1 MTIPAKI
8 QIRFAGEDDWG
19 RAVFKG
25 DNGRFYKTTRL
36 NPDGGFNCLCPEA
49 QRDFVQDLHTCD
61 GEFHGEPCSP
71 CNMDRFEMV
80 GGVPHNGADT
90 A

>member
-1 MTIPAKI
+1 MNSPDKI
-8 QIRFAGEDDWG
+8 RICFAGEDDCG

-36 NPDGGFNCLCPEA
+36 NPDGGFNNLSPET
-49 QRDFVQDLHTCD
+49 QRDFVQDLHICD
-61 GEFHGEPCSP
+61 GELHGEPCSP
-71 CNMDRFEMV
+71 CNMDRFELV
-80 GGVPHNGADT
+80 GGMPYSGTDT

>member
-1 MTIPAKI
+1 MEAVSAIKI
-8 QIRFAGEDDWG
+8 SFAGEDDWG

-36 NPDGGFNCLCPEA
+36 NPDGGFNNLSPET

-71 CNMDRFEMV
+71 CNMDRFELV
-80 GGVPHNGADT
+80 GGMPYSGTDT

>member
-1 MTIPAKI
+1 MNSSEKI
-8 QIRFAGEDDWG
+8 RICFAGEDDWG

-36 NPDGGFNCLCPEA
+36 NPDGGFNSLKPEA
-49 QRDFVQDLHTCD
+49 QHDFVQDLHTCD
-61 GEFHGEPCSP
+61 GKFRGEPCSP
-71 CNMDRFEMV
+71 CNMERFVLV
-80 GGVPHNGADT
+80 GGVPHSDTDT

>member
-1 MTIPAKI
+1 MTSSDKI
-8 QIRFAGEDDWG
+8 RIRFVGEDDWS

-36 NPDGGFNCLCPEA
+36 NPDGGFNNLPSEE
-49 QRDFVQDLHTCD
+49 QHNFVQDLHTCD
-61 GEFHGEPCSP
+61 GKFHGEPCSP
-71 CNMDRFEMV
+71 CNMARFELV
-80 GGVPHNGADT
+80 RELPQPSANT